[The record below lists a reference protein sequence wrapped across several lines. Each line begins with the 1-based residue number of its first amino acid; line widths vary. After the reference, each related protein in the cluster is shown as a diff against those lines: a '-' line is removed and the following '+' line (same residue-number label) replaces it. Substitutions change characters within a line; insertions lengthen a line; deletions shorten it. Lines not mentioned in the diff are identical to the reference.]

1 MDNQASAHAAAKILT
16 LVSKLRHT
24 AQQSD
29 SNEYF
34 EQMALDSFCMYWIN

>member
-16 LVSKLRHT
+16 LVSKLCHND
-24 AQQSD
+24 QQSD

-34 EQMALDSFCMYWIN
+34 K